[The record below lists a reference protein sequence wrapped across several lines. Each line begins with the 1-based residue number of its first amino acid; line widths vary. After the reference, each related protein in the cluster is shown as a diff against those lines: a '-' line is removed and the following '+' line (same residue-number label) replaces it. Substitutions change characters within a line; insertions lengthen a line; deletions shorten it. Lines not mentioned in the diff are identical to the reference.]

1 MVRLFF
7 VNLVLFIVGIILHS
21 FLAIAIGVAMRPAT
35 GSVEVGLAYIA
46 VAFTHIYV
54 NHLLLKK
61 RQLSTRR
68 RKIISTILIAGAYIG
83 YLFIYTR

>member
-21 FLAIAIGVAMRPAT
+21 FMAIAINVAMRPAN
-35 GSVEVGLAYIA
+35 GNVEVDLAYIA
-46 VAFTHIYV
+46 VAFLHIYV

-61 RQLSTRR
+61 RGLGTPR
-68 RKIISTILIAGAYIG
+68 RKIVSTTLIAGAYIG
-83 YLFIYTR
+83 YLFILSR